1 MIEIGNTIVYR
12 NENGSLNFYWLCT
25 SRPEGYVFFPW
36 LGDIRR
42 ATISDYWVMTK
53 EWFESK
59 VKDGTIEVY
68 ESLPV
73 EEYGDVIEAMAAEKN
88 R

>member
-1 MIEIGNTIVYR
+1 MIRPGDTIVYR
-12 NENGSLNFYWLCT
+12 SENGSLNFYWLCT

-42 ATISDYWVMTK
+42 ASITDFWVMTK
-53 EWFESK
+53 DWFESK
-59 VKDGTIEVY
+59 VKDGAIEVY
-68 ESLPV
+68 HDLPLDR
-73 EEYGDVIEAMAAEKN
+73 YGDAFEKQAQEKN